1 MFENKD
7 FESIMSEM
15 LATVSDKLDKREG
28 SVIYDAIAP
37 MAMELAQAYIDMEMI
52 VDEVYADT
60 ASYYY
65 LIKRAAE
72 NGVYPK
78 EETYAV
84 CRMLVS
90 PADTAVSIGD
100 RFNLGDLN
108 YEVTSVIDA
117 AAGEYQVTC
126 ETAGIVG
133 NQQLGS
139 LLTIETKNDLNDME
153 SAELTEV
160 LIPGEDEEDVEDFRE
175 RYYAGFSNTS
185 FCGNNPD
192 YKERVSGID
201 GVGACKVIRMWE
213 KGYDPVKFIP
223 VAAVTEWI
231 GKQSAETV
239 GAEVFAW
246 LKAVHDAAKEKLL
259 TVGGTVRVYIISSE
273 YKAPSATLVKK
284 VQNDVDPD
292 DKTGEG
298 YGLAPIGHVVKVMGV
313 KEIPVAVEVA
323 AVYKNG
329 YSFETLKSDMQSV
342 IDGYFSELAADWS
355 TEDQLVVRKSQ
366 IESRLLLIDGVLDI
380 TEIKL
385 NGTSD
390 NVTLDEDAIP
400 VRGDVSG

>member
-1 MFENKD
+1 
-7 FESIMSEM
+7 
-15 LATVSDKLDKREG
+15 
-28 SVIYDAIAP
+28 
-37 MAMELAQAYIDMEMI
+37 MI
-52 VDEVYADT
+52 VNEVYADT

-78 EETYAV
+78 EETNAV
-84 CRMLVS
+84 CKMVVS
-90 PADTAVSIGD
+90 PSSTAIAIGD

-108 YEVTSVIDA
+108 YEVTSVMDA
-117 AAGEYQVTC
+117 ATGEYQVTC

-153 SAELTEV
+153 TAELTEV

-175 RYYAGFSNTS
+175 RYYEGFSNIS

-192 YKERVSGID
+192 YKERVSAID

-231 GKQSAETV
+231 GKQSVETV

-246 LKAVHDAAKEKLL
+246 LKAVHDVAKDKLL

-273 YKAPSATLVKK
+273 YKAPSATLVQK

-313 KEIPVAVEVA
+313 KEIPVSVTVT

-329 YSFETLKSDMQSV
+329 YTFESLKSDMQSA
-342 IDGYFSELAADWS
+342 IDGYFTELSADWS
-355 TEDQLVVRKSQ
+355 NEDNLVVRKSQ
-366 IESRLLLIDGVLDI
+366 IESRLLLIDGILDI
-380 TEIKL
+380 TDVKL
-385 NGTSD
+385 NGASE

>member
-15 LATVSDKLDKREG
+15 LASVSDKLDKREG

-37 MAMELAQAYIDMEMI
+37 VAMELAQAYVDMEMI

-72 NGVYPK
+72 NGIYPK
-78 EETYAV
+78 EETQAV
-84 CRMLVS
+84 CRMVVS

-126 ETAGIVG
+126 ETAGIIG
-133 NQQLGS
+133 NQQLGT
-139 LLTIETKNDLNDME
+139 LLTVETQKDLNGME
-153 SAELTEV
+153 NAELTEV

-175 RYYAGFSNTS
+175 RYFAGFSSTS
-185 FCGNNPD
+185 FCGNSQD
-192 YKERVSGID
+192 YKERVSGMD
-201 GVGACKVIRMWE
+201 GVGACKVVRMWE
-213 KGYDPVKFIP
+213 KVYDPAKLIP
-223 VAAVTEWI
+223 AAAVTEWI

-246 LKAVHDAAKEKLL
+246 LKAVHDAAKDKLL
-259 TVGGTVRVYIISSE
+259 TVGGTVRLYIISSE
-273 YKAPSATLVKK
+273 YKAPSATLVQK

-298 YGLAPIGHVVKVMGV
+298 YGLAPIGHVVQVMGV
-313 KEIPVAVEVA
+313 TEIPIAVDVTA
-323 AVYKNG
+323 IYKSG
-329 YSFETLKSDMQSV
+329 YSFESLKSDMQST
-342 IDGYFSELAADWS
+342 IDGYFSELAAEWS
-355 TEDQLVVRKSQ
+355 TEDELVVRKSQ

-380 TEIKL
+380 MEIKL

-390 NVTLDEDAIP
+390 NVTLDENEIP
-400 VRGDVSG
+400 VRGNVSG

>member
-7 FESIMSEM
+7 FDSIMDEM
-15 LATVSDKLDKREG
+15 LASVNDKLDKREG
-28 SVIYDAIAP
+28 SIIYDAIAP
-37 MAMELAQAYIDMEMI
+37 IAMELAQAYIDMDMI
-52 VDEVYADT
+52 LNEVFADT

-78 EETYAV
+78 EETNAICKMV
-84 CRMLVS
+84 VKPS
-90 PADTAVSIGD
+90 DTDISIGD

-108 YEVTSVIDA
+108 YEVTSIIDA
-117 AAGEYQVTC
+117 ATGEYQVTC

-175 RYYAGFSNTS
+175 RYYAGLSNTS
-185 FCGNNPD
+185 FCGNNTD
-192 YKERVSGID
+192 YKERVSAID

-213 KGYDPVKFIP
+213 KGYDPTKFIP
-223 VAAVTEWI
+223 DAAVTEWI
-231 GKQSAETV
+231 GKQSTQTV

-246 LKAVHDAAKEKLL
+246 LKAVHDAAKDKLL
-259 TVGGTVRVYIISSE
+259 TAGGTVRVYIISSE
-273 YKAPSATLVKK
+273 LKAPSATLVRK

-292 DKTGEG
+292 DKTGDG
-298 YGLAPIGHVVKVMGV
+298 DGLAPIGHVVKVMGV
-313 KEIPVAVEVA
+313 KEVPIAVAVA

-329 YSFETLKSDMQSV
+329 YSFESLKSDMQSA
-342 IDGYFSELAADWS
+342 IDGYFTELAGDWS
-355 TEDQLVVRKSQ
+355 TEDNLVVRKSQ
-366 IESRLLLIDGVLDI
+366 IESRLLLIDGILDI
-380 TEIKL
+380 TDVKL
-385 NGTSD
+385 NGASE
-390 NVTLDEDAIP
+390 NVALDEDTIP

>member
-1 MFENKD
+1 MYENKD
-7 FESIMSEM
+7 FDTIMEEM
-15 LATVSDKLDKREG
+15 LNSVSDKLDKREG

-37 MAMELAQAYIDMEMI
+37 MAMELAQAYIDMDMI
-52 VDEVYADT
+52 VNEVYADT

-72 NGVYPK
+72 NGIYPK
-78 EETYAV
+78 EETNAICKMV
-84 CRMLVS
+84 VKPS
-90 PADTAVSIGD
+90 DTGISIGD

-108 YEVTSVIDA
+108 YEVTSVIDEA
-117 AAGEYQVTC
+117 TGEYQVTC

-139 LLTIETKNDLNDME
+139 LLTIETKNDLNNME

-160 LIPGEDEEDVEDFRE
+160 LIPGEDEEDVENFRE
-175 RYYAGFSNTS
+175 RYYKEFSNTS
-185 FCGNNPD
+185 FCGNNAD
-192 YKERVSGID
+192 YKERVSAID

-213 KGYDPVKFIP
+213 KGYDPGKFIP

-239 GAEVFAW
+239 GTEVFAW
-246 LKAVHDAAKEKLL
+246 LKAVHDAAKNKLL

-273 YKAPSATLVKK
+273 YKAPSVTLVQK

-292 DKTGEG
+292 DKSGDG
-298 YGLAPIGHVVKVMGV
+298 YGLAPVGHVVKVVGV
-313 KEIPVAVEVA
+313 KEISISVAVA

-329 YSFETLKSDMQSV
+329 YSFESLKSNMQSV
-342 IDGYFSELAADWS
+342 IDGYFTELSMDWS
-355 TEDQLVVRKSQ
+355 NEENLVVRKSQ
-366 IESRLLLIDGVLDI
+366 IESRLLLIEGMLDI
-380 TEIKL
+380 TEVKL
-385 NGTSD
+385 NGVSD
-390 NVTLDEDAIP
+390 NVILDEDAIP

>member
-7 FESIMSEM
+7 FDSIMEEM
-15 LATVSDKLDKREG
+15 LSQVSDKLDKREG

-37 MAMELAQAYIDMEMI
+37 MAMELAQAYIDMDMI
-52 VDEVYADT
+52 VNEVYADT

-72 NGVYPK
+72 NGIYPK
-78 EETYAV
+78 EETNAICKMV
-84 CRMLVS
+84 VKPS
-90 PADTAVSIGD
+90 DTDISIGD

-108 YEVTSVIDA
+108 YEVTSVMDEA
-117 AAGEYQVTC
+117 TGEYQVTC

-175 RYYAGFSNTS
+175 RYYEGFSSTS

-192 YKERVSGID
+192 YKERVSAID

-231 GKQSAETV
+231 GKQSVETV

-246 LKAVHDAAKEKLL
+246 LKAVHDAAKNKLL

-273 YKAPSATLVKK
+273 FKAPSATLVKK

-292 DKTGEG
+292 DKTGDG

-313 KEIPVAVEVA
+313 KEVPVAVAVT

-329 YSFETLKSDMQSV
+329 YSFESLKSDMQST
-342 IDGYFSELAADWS
+342 IDGYFTELSADWS
-355 TEDQLVVRKSQ
+355 NEDNLVVRKSQ
-366 IESRLLLIDGVLDI
+366 IESRLLLIDGILDI
-380 TEIKL
+380 TDVKL
-385 NGTSD
+385 NGESE

>member
-7 FESIMSEM
+7 FDSIMEEM
-15 LATVSDKLDKREG
+15 LASVSDKLDKREG
-28 SVIYDAIAP
+28 SIIYDAIAP
-37 MAMELAQAYIDMEMI
+37 IAMELAQTYIDMDMI
-52 VDEVYADT
+52 VNEVYADT

-78 EETYAV
+78 EETNAV
-84 CRMLVS
+84 CKLVVS
-90 PADTAVSIGD
+90 PSSTAIAIGD

-108 YEVTSVIDA
+108 YEVTSVMDA
-117 AAGEYQVTC
+117 ATGEYQVTC

-153 SAELTEV
+153 TAELTEV

-175 RYYAGFSNTS
+175 RYYEGFSNIS

-192 YKERVSGID
+192 YKERVSAID

-231 GKQSAETV
+231 GKQSVETV

-246 LKAVHDAAKEKLL
+246 LKAVHD
-259 TVGGTVRVYIISSE
+259 V
-273 YKAPSATLVKK
+273 APSATLVQK

-313 KEIPVAVEVA
+313 KEIPVSVTVT

-329 YSFETLKSDMQSV
+329 YTFESLKSDMQSA
-342 IDGYFSELAADWS
+342 IDGYFTELSADWS
-355 TEDQLVVRKSQ
+355 NEDNLVVRKSQ
-366 IESRLLLIDGVLDI
+366 IESRLLLIDGILDI
-380 TEIKL
+380 TDVKL
-385 NGTSD
+385 NGASE

>member
-7 FESIMSEM
+7 FDSIMDEM
-15 LATVSDKLDKREG
+15 LASVNDKLDKREG
-28 SVIYDAIAP
+28 SIIYDAIAP
-37 MAMELAQAYIDMEMI
+37 IAMELAQAYIDMDMI
-52 VDEVYADT
+52 LNEVFADT

-78 EETYAV
+78 EETNAICKMV
-84 CRMLVS
+84 VKPS
-90 PADTAVSIGD
+90 DTDISIGD

-108 YEVTSVIDA
+108 YEVTSIIDA
-117 AAGEYQVTC
+117 ATGEYQVTC

-185 FCGNNPD
+185 FCGNNSD
-192 YKERVSGID
+192 YKERVSAID

-213 KGYDPVKFIP
+213 KGYDPTKFIP
-223 VAAVTEWI
+223 DAAVTEWI
-231 GKQSAETV
+231 GKQSAQTV
-239 GAEVFAW
+239 GTEVFAW
-246 LKAVHDAAKEKLL
+246 LKAVHDAAKDKLL

-273 YKAPSATLVKK
+273 LKAPSATLVRK

-292 DKTGEG
+292 DKTGDG
-298 YGLAPIGHVVKVMGV
+298 DGLAPIGHVVKVMGV
-313 KEIPVAVEVA
+313 KEVPIAVAVA

-329 YSFETLKSDMQSV
+329 YSFESLKSDMQSA
-342 IDGYFSELAADWS
+342 IDGYFTELAGAWS
-355 TEDQLVVRKSQ
+355 TEDNLVVRKSQ
-366 IESRLLLIDGVLDI
+366 IEYRLLLIDGILDI
-380 TEIKL
+380 TDVKL
-385 NGTSD
+385 NGASE
-390 NVTLDEDAIP
+390 NVTLAEDTIP

>member
-1 MFENKD
+1 
-7 FESIMSEM
+7 
-15 LATVSDKLDKREG
+15 
-28 SVIYDAIAP
+28 
-37 MAMELAQAYIDMEMI
+37 MI
-52 VDEVYADT
+52 VNEVYADT

-78 EETYAV
+78 EETNAV
-84 CRMLVS
+84 CKMVVS
-90 PADTAVSIGD
+90 PSDTAIAIGD

-108 YEVTSVIDA
+108 YEVTSVMGA
-117 AAGEYQVTC
+117 ATGEYQVTC

-153 SAELTEV
+153 TAELTEV

-175 RYYAGFSNTS
+175 RYYEGFSNTG

-192 YKERVSGID
+192 YKERISAID

-246 LKAVHDAAKEKLL
+246 LKAVHDVAKDKLL

-273 YKAPSATLVKK
+273 YKAPSATLVQK

-313 KEIPVAVEVA
+313 KEVPVAVTVT

-329 YSFETLKSDMQSV
+329 YTFESLKSDMQLA
-342 IDGYFSELAADWS
+342 IDGYFTELSADWS
-355 TEDQLVVRKSQ
+355 NEDNLVVRKSQ
-366 IESRLLLIDGVLDI
+366 IESRLLLIDGILDI
-380 TEIKL
+380 TDVKL
-385 NGTSD
+385 NGASE